1 MDLKKLCCC
10 DCGAAYAEYAYAAVR
25 AALGAIFF
33 YHGYDKVV
41 VKGVEGVAG
50 FLGGMGFPLPM
61 VMSYILSYGEL
72 IAGIMLIVGLYT
84 HWAAKY
90 AVVVGVVAWV
100 TVHLA
105 NGFGGPGG
113 YEFIML
119 ITAVALYVMLK
130 GAGKYSV
137 DTMYGSKMPHMHK

>member
-1 MDLKKLCCC
+1 MYND
-10 DCGAAYAEYAYAAVR
+10 AAYAVMR
-25 AALGAIFF
+25 VALGVIFL
-33 YHGYDKVV
+33 YHGWDKVFT
-41 VKGVEGVAG
+41 KGVEGIAG

-61 VMSYILSYGEL
+61 LMSYILSYGEL
-72 IAGIMLIVGLYT
+72 IAGVMLIVGLYT

-100 TVHLA
+100 TVHLQ

-119 ITAVALYVMLK
+119 ITAVALGVMAT
-130 GAGKYSV
+130 GPGKYSV
-137 DTMYGSKMPHMHK
+137 DRMYGSKLPHLH